1 MRKLDYRALIALAAV
16 SIAALAST
24 IPANAGVCP
33 KDKILSTP
41 RKIES
46 RDSVAVSR
54 ETLSTVNLRGWR
66 DVGALFLRTR
76 RLTIAGH
83 GIVPTHEHDDRP
95 SIVFVVKGRLIEH
108 SSYCSVPVEH
118 KAGEWT
124 PEFGPGHAHWWE
136 NPDVSE
142 AVVTS
147 SDVVDQETI
156 DLDKPKTDM

>member
-1 MRKLDYRALIALAAV
+1 MSKVSMNASVVFVALAGLGMAAV
-16 SIAALAST
+16 SPASAGSCPSGKALA
-24 IPANAGVCP
+24 
-33 KDKILSTP
+33 KP
-41 RKIES
+41 RSIES
-46 RDSVAVSR
+46 KDSVGVSR
-54 ETLSTVNLRGWR
+54 ETLSVVNLKGWR

-95 SIVFVVKGRLIEH
+95 SIVYVVKGRLVEH
-108 SSYCSVPVEH
+108 SSYCSVPVVH

-136 NPDVSE
+136 NPDATD

-156 DLDKPKTDM
+156 DLDKPKADM

>member
-1 MRKLDYRALIALAAV
+1 MLNSSKAIAGSLGGLAV
-16 SIAALAST
+16 ILFGT
-24 IPANAGVCP
+24 GIANAGSCP
-33 KDKILSTP
+33 KDKVLTEP

-46 RDSVAVSR
+46 MDSVSVSR
-54 ETLSTVNLRGWR
+54 ETLSTVKLAGWR
-66 DVGALFLRTR
+66 GIGDLFLRTR

-83 GIVPTHEHDDRP
+83 GVVPTHNHEDRP
-95 SIVFVVKGRLIEH
+95 SIVYIVKGELVEH
-108 SSYCSVPVEH
+108 STLCSVPITH

-136 NPDVSE
+136 NKTANE

-156 DLDKPKTDM
+156 DLDKPEMTM